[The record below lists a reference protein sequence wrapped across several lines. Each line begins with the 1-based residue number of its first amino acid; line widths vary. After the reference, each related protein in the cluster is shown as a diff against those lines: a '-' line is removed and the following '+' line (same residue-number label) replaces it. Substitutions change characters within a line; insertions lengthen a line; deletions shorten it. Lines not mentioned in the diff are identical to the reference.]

1 MIAVFNSSPLIFLSK
16 LNLIEQA
23 LKLFSKVIVPTCV
36 QEEILRK
43 EDIASE
49 KLKSLLKSNNVVVA
63 HAKNLRMVDAF
74 CRKLGKGESEAIVV
88 AIEHLADIV
97 ILDDHVAREE
107 ATRIGLHVKGTLGI
121 IRKLMELNIIQ
132 CDLDKLYRDLSKMK
146 FRVKRDIFDE
156 IFKFGM

>member
-16 LNLIEQA
+16 LNLIDQA
-23 LKLFSKVIVPTCV
+23 LKLFSKVIVPDCV

-49 KLKSLLKSNNVVVA
+49 KLKSLLMSNYVIVA

-88 AIEHLADIV
+88 AIEH
-97 ILDDHVAREE
+97 
-107 ATRIGLHVKGTLGI
+107 T
-121 IRKLMELNIIQ
+121 
-132 CDLDKLYRDLSKMK
+132 
-146 FRVKRDIFDE
+146 
-156 IFKFGM
+156 